1 MRPLTTLRF
10 SPIVLLTYI
19 VLFMI
24 PEVVQ
29 LNTSRWWDPIVA
41 TIFNL
46 ALYATVAWAL
56 CLIANMGGKRGRCVV
71 HIIFHTLLAAYVVSS
86 LFLTLCFHRHW
97 DAYTIQFVYETNWRE
112 AKEFLLTYLFSWSV
126 GASLLLVVVLFTAE
140 VMLSRRGRQLS
151 LVPKARWARTLWGAW
166 LLLMLGH
173 AYFFSFN
180 ADENFD
186 RTARC
191 FSPIKRNAFWNLWQS
206 CLKYG
211 EFRAEFERCATVQQQ
226 YNEHPQCA
234 ETEADLVFIIGESFS
249 RHMSNL
255 YDGAYNTNPLLMQR
269 LRTDKGRLF
278 VFTNAIATDN
288 GTTQNFK
295 YFMSTTSVDQKGVAW
310 CDSPLFPTI
319 LRRCGYNVTF
329 YSNQFA
335 PNDNLGQWDASMGF
349 VNHPGIE
356 PYLFNHRNTQKYD
369 YDLPLITDYAQHRA
383 ALERPQ
389 RNLTIF
395 HLYGQH
401 VGFAMRFPPAFAR
414 FKAGDVSKRY
424 AMRPTSKSQLDQAQ
438 RQDVADYLNATA
450 YNDVVVDSII
460 RLFERRNAL
469 IVYFSDHGEEVHN
482 FRRQAGRTDLS
493 TDTPEAFRCQ
503 LDVPL
508 LIYMTPQY
516 LKLHPQQAQRVAS
529 ALHRKFTTDNLPHL
543 LFDLLGV
550 HSRYFDPSRSIIN
563 EHYVEPHKS
572 LLQNGREY

>member
-46 ALYATVAWAL
+46 ALYTTVAWAL

-140 VMLSRRGRQLS
+140 VVLSRRGRQLS
-151 LVPKARWARTLWGAW
+151 LVPKARWTRTLWGAW

-269 LRTDKGRLF
+269 QRTDKGRLF

-295 YFMSTTSVDQKGVAW
+295 YFMSTASVDQKGVAW

-414 FKAGDVSKRY
+414 FKASDVSKRY

-469 IVYFSDHGEEVHN
+469 IVYFSDHGESITLSHN
-482 FRRQAGRTDLS
+482 PDIFNFDMTRIPFWMYLSPEYRAAYPQTAATLDAHQHQYFTNDLLYDTISGLIQAPSNRYEAGRD
-493 TDTPEAFRCQ
+493 
-503 LDVPL
+503 
-508 LIYMTPQY
+508 
-516 LKLHPQQAQRVAS
+516 
-529 ALHRKFTTDNLPHL
+529 FTNPSYRFNKNNLTTMLGTKHL
-543 LFDLLGV
+543 TE
-550 HSRYFDPSRSIIN
+550 DPDIN
-563 EHYVEPHKS
+563 
-572 LLQNGREY
+572 L